1 MTIKA
6 VLFDMDGTILDSEPA
21 HTKVLQEVIQKE
33 VGIDISEE
41 DIREYIGLSYDK
53 KLEIIFKRM
62 GIKKDI
68 YNLADMARKKSLEN
82 SHLVAKMYGAEE
94 LIKRMKENFAIA
106 LVTGSG
112 RDQADFFMES
122 VGLKKYFKTI
132 VTSDDVK
139 RNKPSPDIY
148 LLAAEKLKM
157 KPEECVSIEDST
169 TGIESAKSAR
179 MICIAVRNQYQNNPD
194 LSKADLIVESLSDI
208 SLEMIRD
215 LG

>member
-148 LLAAEKLKM
+148 
-157 KPEECVSIEDST
+157 
-169 TGIESAKSAR
+169 
-179 MICIAVRNQYQNNPD
+179 
-194 LSKADLIVESLSDI
+194 
-208 SLEMIRD
+208 
-215 LG
+215 

>member
-157 KPEECVSIEDST
+157 KPEECVAIEDST

>member
-148 LLAAEKLKM
+148 LLAAEKLGV
-157 KPEECVSIEDST
+157 KPKECVVIEDSAV
-169 TGIESAKSAR
+169 GIESAKSAG

>member
-157 KPEECVSIEDST
+157 KPEECVSLEDSAV
-169 TGIESAKSAR
+169 GIESAKSAG
-179 MICIAVRNQYQNNPD
+179 MICITVRNQYQNNPD

>member
-157 KPEECVSIEDST
+157 KPEECVAIEDSAV
-169 TGIESAKSAR
+169 GIESAKSAR

>member
-41 DIREYIGLSYDK
+41 DIRAYIGLSDDK

-157 KPEECVSIEDST
+157 KPEECVAIEDSAV
-169 TGIESAKSAR
+169 GIESAKSAR